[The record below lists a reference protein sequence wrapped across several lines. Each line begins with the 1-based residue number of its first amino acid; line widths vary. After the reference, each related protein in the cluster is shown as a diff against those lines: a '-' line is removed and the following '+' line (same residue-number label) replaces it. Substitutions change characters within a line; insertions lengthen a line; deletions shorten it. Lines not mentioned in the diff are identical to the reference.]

1 LAALALVVVVRPGS
15 AQSPAQARDLAL
27 VGGRV
32 YPSPTSTPIDHA
44 IVLIHN
50 GRIAAIGASGAVRP
64 PAGATVIDCAGKFV
78 TAGFWNSH
86 VHFTDGWD
94 SAAVAPAVRLD
105 AKLQAML
112 TRWGFTTVWDLGS
125 DPGNTLVLR
134 RRIESGEVP
143 GPRILMAGSLFPEHG
158 HPVYLPADLQLI
170 EVATAEAAAAHA
182 RDYLR
187 LGLDGIKLFT
197 GVYMGNLPVVNMP
210 APIAKGA
217 VDVAHASG
225 LPVFTHPQNRTGV
238 DDALSAGVDV
248 LAHTIPSEGSFTP
261 EELTRMK
268 QQGVAL
274 IPTLALW
281 PIVVKDQP
289 APVGERLLGAGVA
302 ELRSYVAEG
311 GTILFG
317 TDVGFHSE
325 FDTGHELEYMG
336 RAMSWRDIL
345 ASLTTNP
352 SRFFKSPVS
361 SRVAPGA
368 VADLVVLDQDPAADV
383 RNFSR
388 VAYTIRA
395 GRIIYRR

>member
-1 LAALALVVVVRPGS
+1 
-15 AQSPAQARDLAL
+15 LAL

-44 IVLIHN
+44 VVLIHN
-50 GRIAAIGASGAVRP
+50 GRIAAIGNSGTVRP
-64 PAGATVIDCAGKFV
+64 PVGATVIDCAGKFV

-94 SAAVAPAVRLD
+94 SAAVTPAARLD
-105 AKLQAML
+105 AKLQGML

-125 DPGNTLVLR
+125 DPANTLALR
-134 RRIESGEVP
+134 RRIERGELA
-143 GPRILMAGSLFPEHG
+143 GPRILMAGNLFPEHG

-197 GVYMGNLPVVNMP
+197 GAYMGDRPVENMP
-210 APIAKGA
+210 ASVAKGA
-217 VDVAHASG
+217 VAVAHASG
-225 LPVFTHPQNRTGV
+225 RPVFTHPQNRTGV
-238 DDALSAGVDV
+238 DNALSAGVDV

-261 EELTRMK
+261 EELLRMK
-268 QQGVAL
+268 RQGVAL

-289 APVGERLLGAGVA
+289 APVGERLLGAGIA
-302 ELRSYVAEG
+302 ELQSYVAEG

-325 FDTGHELEYMG
+325 FDTRHELEYMG
-336 RAMSWRDIL
+336 RAMSWRDVL

-352 SRFFKSPVS
+352 SHFFKAS
-361 SRVAPGA
+361 SSGRVEPGA
-368 VADLVVLDQDPAADV
+368 AADLVVLDQDPAAEV
-383 RNFSR
+383 RNLGG